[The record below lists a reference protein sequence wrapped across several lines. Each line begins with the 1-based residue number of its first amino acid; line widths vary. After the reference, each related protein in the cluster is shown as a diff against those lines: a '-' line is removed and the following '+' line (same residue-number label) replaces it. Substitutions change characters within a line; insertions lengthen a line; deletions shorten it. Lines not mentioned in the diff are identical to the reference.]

1 MQTIIDSTNGS
12 NHYLYYG
19 IWTPTQQALLWT
31 ELGGPIINIP
41 LSNHLLELARILQNI
56 RRKAMRQGIHIK
68 NGPAKRRR
76 RTKLQPST
84 IEALQEE
91 WTIPTP
97 ITVYK

>member
-1 MQTIIDSTNGS
+1 MYTMAKRAS
-12 NHYLYYG
+12 
-19 IWTPTQQALLWT
+19 LWT
-31 ELGGPIINIP
+31 DLGGPILKIP
-41 LSNHLLELARILQNI
+41 LSNHLLELARILQNMQ
-56 RRKAMRQGIHIK
+56 RKAMRQGMHIK